1 MPMNRRLWLTVVL
14 VGLVGQLA
22 WTVENMYLNVFIF
35 ETITDNPTVIA
46 TVVAAS
52 AVTAAVTTI
61 LIGPWSDRLGRRRPF
76 ISGGYVLWGL
86 STAAFGLIA
95 VGGPLGLSV
104 GAAIVAVIVLDCV
117 MTFFGSSANDAAYQA
132 WVTDVTT
139 PAQRGRVDGVVQTL
153 PLISMLIVFVVLDPL
168 TKDGQWMV
176 FFAVV
181 GAVVL
186 VVGIVSR
193 LLVRDVAVPVE
204 HEESYAATVVHQLR
218 AAAVRERPLLYLT
231 LLTWALWGISTQV
244 FMPFL
249 LIYLD
254 HFLRLE
260 AYALVLGG
268 ALIIAAALTM
278 LGGRLIDR
286 FGKGHVVLPAMAL
299 YLVGLVVFSMTRGT
313 VPVLLAGALVLTGM
327 LLTAATLAAITRDHT
342 PVDRAGS
349 VQGVRMLLTI
359 MVPMVIGPFI
369 GAAVI
374 RGNNE
379 TYTDLGVT
387 RVVPTPAIFIAA
399 AVVLLLAVLPAA
411 ILRAKLVRNGAVR
424 VMGRSA

>member
-1 MPMNRRLWLTVVL
+1 MPQSVPQTMPLDRRLWVPIVL

-52 AVTAAVTTI
+52 AITAGLTTI
-61 LIGPWSDRLGRRRPF
+61 LMGPWSDRLGRRRPF

-86 STAAFGLIA
+86 TTAAFGLIT

-104 GAAIVAVIVLDCV
+104 GAAIIAVIALDCI
-117 MTFFGSSANDAAYQA
+117 MTFFGSTANDAAYQA

-139 PAQRGRVDGVVQTL
+139 PADRGRVDGVVQTL
-153 PLISMLIVFVVLDPL
+153 PLISMLIVFVALDPL
-168 TKDGQWMV
+168 TQDGRWMA
-176 FFAVV
+176 FFGTV

-186 VVGIVSR
+186 VVGLLSR
-193 LLVRDVAVPVE
+193 FLIRDVAVPVE
-204 HEESYAATVVHQLR
+204 RKESYAASVLHQLR
-218 AAAVRERPLLYLT
+218 ASAVRERPLLYLA
-231 LLTWALWGISTQV
+231 LFTWALWGISTQV

-268 ALIIAAALTM
+268 ALIIAAVLTI
-278 LGGRLIDR
+278 LGGRVIDR
-286 FGKGHVVLPAMAL
+286 VGKAPVLLPAMGL
-299 YLVGLVVFSMTRGT
+299 YVASLVVFSFTRET

-327 LLTAATLAAITRDHT
+327 LLTAATLAAITRDQT

-359 MVPMVIGPFI
+359 MVPMVVGPFI
-369 GAAVI
+369 GAAGI
-374 RGNNE
+374 ASNNE

-387 RVVPTPAIFIAA
+387 RIVPTPAIFLAA
-399 AVVLLLAVLPAA
+399 AVVLLLAVVPA
-411 ILRAKLVRNGAVR
+411 LRL
-424 VMGRSA
+424 RSRITS